1 MKNDL
6 YFGGVAMTCIL
17 HLIRVNGDGKVVGKL
32 ALWQL
37 FNMQLEV
44 QASEGLTLFNGYVEP

>member
-44 QASEGLTLFNGYVEP
+44 QASEGLTL